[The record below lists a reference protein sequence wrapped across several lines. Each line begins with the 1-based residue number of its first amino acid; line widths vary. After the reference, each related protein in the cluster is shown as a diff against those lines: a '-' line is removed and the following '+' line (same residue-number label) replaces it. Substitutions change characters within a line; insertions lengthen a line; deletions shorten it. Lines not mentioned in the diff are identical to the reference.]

1 MSVDNREFYHVS
13 LKLFIKNSEGK
24 TLVLKAIDNGT
35 FAGYHDFPGGRID
48 KDEFKT
54 PMIDILQREV
64 LEEVG
69 DVEVSINPVPV
80 AVGRHLILSKF
91 TATKEKD
98 IPVLYL
104 FFEASYIKGDPTI
117 SNEHSGI
124 EWVDLESIDLERYFT
139 SGILEAVKMYLKK

>member
-1 MSVDNREFYHVS
+1 MSIDNREFYHVS
-13 LKLFIKNSEGK
+13 LKAIVKNSEGK
-24 TLVLKAIDNGT
+24 VLILKAAEVGT
-35 FAGYHDFPGGRID
+35 FSGYYDFPGGRID

-80 AVGRHLILSKF
+80 GVGRHLIFSKF

-104 FFEASYIKGDPTI
+104 FFEASYIKGDAII
-117 SNEHSGI
+117 SSEHSGI
-124 EWVDLESIDLERYFT
+124 EWVDLENIDLEKYFT